1 MRAAL
6 RLHALRSPPS
16 VLWSRGARDGA
27 ARPFVQAMRFAALL
41 SLTTAM
47 LFEGGVTLAA
57 EKSVDAQPP
66 PPDVVSLFEEATA
79 ELKAGSYASACP
91 KLERVVERIPAGIG
105 AKLALGD
112 CYLGAGRLASAQRA
126 YVGAEAAAAAAG
138 NSTRQGEARLKAE
151 AVTPKLGRLLVEL
164 APEARA
170 HDGFT
175 VTRDGVPLSA
185 AEFGIAVALDAG
197 EHVVV
202 ASATGRLPRELRI
215 AVIDGANAK
224 VRIDALE
231 PLPAT
236 EAAVSEARP
245 PSALPREE
253 GLGTQEVTGIVLGV
267 AGLAGLVTS
276 GVFTGLASSALDDS
290 NGLGCTEGANT
301 CTTAVGFE
309 RREQALSLAH
319 VATGT
324 LVGGA
329 ALLAAGAVVFFTA
342 PSEDLAVSIGPAG
355 LRLGGRF

>member
-1 MRAAL
+1 M
-6 RLHALRSPPS
+6 S
-16 VLWSRGARDGA
+16 VA
-27 ARPFVQAMRFAALL
+27 AALL
-41 SLTTAM
+41 LTTTM
-47 LFEGGVTLAA
+47 PRDGGVAFAA
-57 EKSVDAQPP
+57 EKSVDAQTP

-175 VTRDGVPLSA
+175 VPLSA

-202 ASATGRLPRELRI
+202 ASATGRSSRELRI
-215 AVIDGANAK
+215 AVVDGANAK

-236 EAAVSEARP
+236 DAAVFDARP
-245 PSALPREE
+245 PSAIPREE
-253 GLGTQEVTGIVLGV
+253 GLGTQEVTGLVLGV
-267 AGLAGLVTS
+267 AGLAGLATS

-301 CTTAVGFE
+301 CTTAAGFE

-342 PSEDLAVSIGPAG
+342 PSDDLAIAIGPSG
-355 LRLGGRF
+355 LRFGKRF